1 MWFCPLLSI
10 FIISRL
16 YQNHPSDPT
25 NRHQVI
31 TISFQEAKL
40 RCSGSGQG
48 VGGAHQCLHI
58 QYLWEKIRHFSG
70 LVDGNIL
77 QIGIGEGKGRSR
89 EEGRGEERGVGDGSE
104 GEKQKLNISLHSFHY
119 PTVSSDV

>member
-1 MWFCPLLSI
+1 M
-10 FIISRL
+10 
-16 YQNHPSDPT
+16 
-25 NRHQVI
+25 I
-31 TISFQEAKL
+31 TLSFQGAKL

-48 VGGAHQCLHI
+48 GRGADQCLHI

-89 EEGRGEERGVGDGSE
+89 EEGRGEERRVGDGLE
-104 GEKQKLNISLHSFHY
+104 GEKEKLNISLRSFH
-119 PTVSSDV
+119 